1 MPFIGRSQDEALA
14 AARGTTMATFP
25 VDGGYVMKWMWLL
38 LFASILMAASCAAQP
53 MLPTEMPSST
63 LTAASEPPAL
73 PLVTSTPAP
82 APTVTPTPFP
92 TVTPP
97 AAPLDRFEQA
107 QRLGWGVNLGNALEA
122 PTEGEWGVVLEE
134 EYFRLIAEAGF
145 DTVRVP
151 IRWSAH
157 AMDEP
162 PYTIDEAFF
171 QRIDWVIENA
181 LSHGLNVVIDIHHYD
196 EFVEVPGT
204 HKERFIAMWR
214 QIASRYGDMPDGLYY
229 ELLNEPYGDV
239 MAWMWDAIVADTIA
253 AIRQVDKVH
262 TLVIDGTD
270 WASASGL
277 GELDLPSDESNAI
290 CTFHLY
296 EPHLFTHQGAE
307 WDDTFATTGI
317 QWPGPPETPLTP
329 VPAAND
335 TPWIK
340 KWFEDYN
347 TQPTYR
353 NPAGPG
359 PILDQIRWAVQYAER
374 LGCPLWMSEFGVYD
388 RADLQSRVNWTT
400 FVRQEAEA
408 RGIPWAYW
416 EFGAGFGI
424 YDRDAGQ
431 WNEELL
437 RALIPDTG

>member
-1 MPFIGRSQDEALA
+1 
-14 AARGTTMATFP
+14 
-25 VDGGYVMKWMWLL
+25 MKWMWLL

-181 LSHGLNVVIDIHHYD
+181 LSNGLNVVIDIHHYD

-239 MAWMWDAIVADTIA
+239 MAWMWNTIVADTIA
-253 AIRQVDKVH
+253 AIREVDKVH

-277 GELDLPSDESNAI
+277 
-290 CTFHLY
+290 
-296 EPHLFTHQGAE
+296 
-307 WDDTFATTGI
+307 
-317 QWPGPPETPLTP
+317 
-329 VPAAND
+329 
-335 TPWIK
+335 
-340 KWFEDYN
+340 
-347 TQPTYR
+347 
-353 NPAGPG
+353 
-359 PILDQIRWAVQYAER
+359 
-374 LGCPLWMSEFGVYD
+374 
-388 RADLQSRVNWTT
+388 
-400 FVRQEAEA
+400 
-408 RGIPWAYW
+408 
-416 EFGAGFGI
+416 
-424 YDRDAGQ
+424 
-431 WNEELL
+431 
-437 RALIPDTG
+437 